1 MNKKVIR
8 LLALVLVAV
17 SLFSLCSCDFGG
29 EEDEK
34 IKYARAIPQTKNEI
48 LERLNLV
55 ISDVKTQKPA
65 VSYSLDQDADG
76 ADCENEYVDAAFKTV
91 ANELTQEEFE
101 QSSEYGQSAKDVF
114 PLMGSENAAKLEPTD
129 IRSAFITD
137 NLHDR
142 YYVIYVTIYPEFN
155 PTQDSGVFGKIFKIT
170 DDSEIINNFKSV
182 AQFMTFDSYN
192 ANYHIGTIKATID
205 KETDHLTKLELHRD
219 VAVDTVIT
227 GQGTLATVG
236 TVPLTF
242 NYNSTANYSMN
253 WDDPST
259 SKVES

>member
-1 MNKKVIR
+1 MNRKLIR
-8 LLALVLVAV
+8 ILALVLVAV
-17 SLFSLCSCDFGG
+17 SLFSLCSCSLDA
-29 EEDEK
+29 EEEEK
-34 IKYARAIPQTKNEI
+34 IKYARDIPHTKNEI
-48 LERLNLV
+48 LARLNLV

-65 VSYSLDQDADG
+65 VSYSLDQDAGG
-76 ADCENEYVDAAFKTV
+76 ADCENKYVDAAFNTV
-91 ANELTQEEFE
+91 ADELTQESFDA
-101 QSSEYGQSAKDVF
+101 SSEYGQSAKDVF

-142 YYVIYVTIYPEFN
+142 YYTIYITIYPEFN
-155 PTQDSGVFGKIFKIT
+155 PTQNNGVFGKIFNIT

-182 AQFMTFDSYN
+182 SQFMTFDSYN

-219 VAVDTVIT
+219 VDVETVIT

-242 NYNSTANYSMN
+242 NYNSTANYSIN

-259 SKVES
+259 AKVES

>member
-1 MNKKVIR
+1 MNRKLIR
-8 LLALVLVAV
+8 ILALVLVAV
-17 SLFSLCSCDFGG
+17 SLFSLCSCSLDA
-29 EEDEK
+29 EEEEK
-34 IKYARAIPQTKNEI
+34 IKYARDIPHTKNEI
-48 LERLNLV
+48 LARLNLV

-65 VSYSLDQDADG
+65 VSYSLDQDAGG
-76 ADCENEYVDAAFKTV
+76 ADCENKYVDAAFNTV
-91 ANELTQEEFE
+91 ADELTQESFDA
-101 QSSEYGQSAKDVF
+101 SSEYGQSAKDVF

-142 YYVIYVTIYPEFN
+142 YYTIYITIYPEFN
-155 PTQDSGVFGKIFKIT
+155 PTQDNGVFGKIFNIT

-182 AQFMTFDSYN
+182 SQFMTFDSYN

-219 VAVDTVIT
+219 VDVETVIT

-242 NYNSTANYSMN
+242 NYNSTANYSIN

-259 SKVES
+259 AKVES